1 MISFGFPSEKTIS
14 KSHKGP
20 GKFTSAEKDRG
31 ISRFFPSSEEKILCP
46 LDNQSYFVISV
57 KTACTF
63 LFGTSKCRITF
74 MMCRRLAPFTMTEE
88 RLSAGLWLIGLGPG
102 NLDYMSKAAI
112 DVGKACSHRFLEG
125 YTAILPSDQEVRLES
140 FIGNWERIMRP
151 QVEDPKELL
160 KLAKEVPV
168 ALLIVG
174 DPMQATTH
182 IDLEARC
189 DELGIN
195 FNVIPG
201 ITATALAVSLSG
213 LQSYRFGRQVTI
225 PYSYG
230 NYLPSSPLEMIYR
243 NYENNLHTLVLLD
256 LDPTG
261 MGVEKPTPMSPI
273 DAFRILQK
281 MEEKMEDEGNNLCP
295 QVKALDG
302 VLLTDISLDSQKIIA
317 GNLSEITECNDGWI
331 HCLIIPSKMNQNEI
345 DAFERRK
352 IV

>member
-1 MISFGFPSEKTIS
+1 
-14 KSHKGP
+14 
-20 GKFTSAEKDRG
+20 
-31 ISRFFPSSEEKILCP
+31 
-46 LDNQSYFVISV
+46 
-57 KTACTF
+57 
-63 LFGTSKCRITF
+63 

-140 FIGNWERIMRP
+140 FIGNWEKIMRP

-189 DELGIN
+189 NELGIN

-273 DAFRILQK
+273 DAFRILEK
-281 MEEKMEDEGNNLCP
+281 MEEKMEDEGNNLSP

>member
-1 MISFGFPSEKTIS
+1 
-14 KSHKGP
+14 
-20 GKFTSAEKDRG
+20 
-31 ISRFFPSSEEKILCP
+31 
-46 LDNQSYFVISV
+46 
-57 KTACTF
+57 
-63 LFGTSKCRITF
+63 
-74 MMCRRLAPFTMTEE
+74 MTEE

-182 IDLEARC
+182 VDLEARC
-189 DELGIN
+189 DESGIN

-281 MEEKMEDEGNNLCP
+281 MEEKMEDEGNNLSP